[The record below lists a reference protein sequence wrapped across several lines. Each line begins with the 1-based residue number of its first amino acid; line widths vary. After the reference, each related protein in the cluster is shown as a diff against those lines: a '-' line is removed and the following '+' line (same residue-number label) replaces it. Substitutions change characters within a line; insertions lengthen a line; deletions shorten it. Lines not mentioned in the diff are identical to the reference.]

1 MAKIVLGIGTSHAPQ
16 LITTVEEWQLRVAA
30 DRQNPHFFR
39 CKPVS
44 FDDLVALRAG
54 EGLKAHLTPD
64 VQGAKHARNQ
74 AALDRLGEILAQA
87 KIDVAV
93 IVGNDQ
99 SECFSEENVAAFS
112 VYRGESFENIPKTPE
127 QIAKMPPG
135 IAPTARGYCPPQ
147 RAKYQGIPELADHMI
162 GSLMGSG
169 FDVGRPRNCRSGRRH
184 EFDPARVRL
193 RVPAADA
200 RRRDRQRAGVRQH
213 ALPPNRPTAAR
224 CVAFG
229 NALAKAIAS
238 WPEDVRVAVIASGGL
253 THYAIDE
260 DFDHRVLDAM
270 KKADFGGT
278 RCHRRTVALV
288 GRHCRTQELAAD
300 GVGDERYRF
309 VDESTRLRS
318 VLSLG
323 SRNRNGHGVRCLV
336 VTVPHQAASGRPVL
350 GATGEELRTL
360 LWPVTPETFVHEYW
374 GKQALFVKG
383 FPAKYAGS
391 STQKC
396 STGRSKRRTP
406 QTWISCAR
414 ALIRKPV
421 KGLGCGEIS

>member
-44 FDDLVALRAG
+44 FDDLVALRKE
-54 EGLKAHLTPD
+54 EGLEAHLTPE

-74 AALDRLGEILAQA
+74 AALDELGAILAEA

-135 IAPTARGYCPPQ
+135 IAPTARGYCPPERQ
-147 RAKYQGIPELADHMI
+147 QYQGIPKLADHLI

-169 FDVGRPRNCRSGRRH
+169 FDVGQTS
-184 EFDPARVRL
+184 RL
-193 RVPAADA
+193 PVGP
-200 RRRDRQRAGVRQH
+200 QGTNSIQH
-213 ALPPNRPTAAR
+213 AFGFVYRRLMHDDVVANVPVFVNTHYPPNRPTAAR

-229 NALAKAIAS
+229 EALAQAIAS

-260 DFDHRVLDAM
+260 EFDRRVLDAM
-270 KKADFGGT
+270 QKQDLGALAAIDEPWLLSGGT
-278 RCHRRTVALV
+278 AELKNWLPMVAAMSKTGLSMNLIDYV
-288 GRHCRTQELAAD
+288 PCYRSAA
-300 GVGDERYRF
+300 GTGTAMAF
-309 VDESTRLRS
+309 
-318 VLSLG
+318 
-323 SRNRNGHGVRCLV
+323 
-336 VTVPHQAASGRPVL
+336 AAWS
-350 GATGEELRTL
+350 
-360 LWPVTPETFVHEYW
+360 
-374 GKQALFVKG
+374 
-383 FPAKYAGS
+383 
-391 STQKC
+391 
-396 STGRSKRRTP
+396 
-406 QTWISCAR
+406 
-414 ALIRKPV
+414 
-421 KGLGCGEIS
+421 

>member
-64 VQGAKHARNQ
+64 VQEAKHARNQ
-74 AALDRLGEILAQA
+74 AALDRLGEILEQA

-93 IVGNDQ
+93 IIGNDQ

-169 FDVGRPRNCRSGRRH
+169 FDVGQTTQLPVGPQGTNSI
-184 EFDPARVRL
+184 
-193 RVPAADA
+193 
-200 RRRDRQRAGVRQH
+200 QH
-213 ALPPNRPTAAR
+213 AFGFVYRRLMHDDVIANVPVFVNTHYPPNRPTAAR

-229 NALAKAIAS
+229 EGLAKAIAS
-238 WPEDVRVAVIASGGL
+238 WPEDVRVVVIASGGL

-260 DFDHRVLDAM
+260 DFDRRVLDAM
-270 KKADFGGT
+270 KSKDLPALAAIDEPWLLSGGT
-278 RCHRRTVALV
+278 A
-288 GRHCRTQELAAD
+288 ELKNWLPMVSAM
-300 GVGDERYRF
+300 
-309 VDESTRLRS
+309 S
-318 VLSLG
+318 
-323 SRNRNGHGVRCLV
+323 
-336 VTVPHQAASGRPVL
+336 
-350 GATGEELRTL
+350 ATGLSMNL
-360 LWPVTPETFVHEYW
+360 LDYVPCYRSE
-374 GKQALFVKG
+374 
-383 FPAKYAGS
+383 AG
-391 STQKC
+391 
-396 STGRSKRRTP
+396 TGTAMAFAAWS
-406 QTWISCAR
+406 
-414 ALIRKPV
+414 
-421 KGLGCGEIS
+421 

>member
-147 RAKYQGIPELADHMI
+147 RAKYQGIPELADHMN

-169 FDVGRPRNCRSGRRH
+169 FDVGQTSQLPIGPQGTNSI
-184 EFDPARVRL
+184 
-193 RVPAADA
+193 
-200 RRRDRQRAGVRQH
+200 QH
-213 ALPPNRPTAAR
+213 AFGFVYRRLMHDDVIANVPVFVNTHYPPNRPTAAR

-229 NALAKAIAS
+229 EALAKAIAS

-260 DFDHRVLDAM
+260 DFDRRVLDAM
-270 KKADFGGT
+270 KKADLPALAAIDEPWLLSGGT
-278 RCHRRTVALV
+278 A
-288 GRHCRTQELAAD
+288 ELKNWLPMVSAM
-300 GVGDERYRF
+300 
-309 VDESTRLRS
+309 S
-318 VLSLG
+318 
-323 SRNRNGHGVRCLV
+323 
-336 VTVPHQAASGRPVL
+336 
-350 GATGEELRTL
+350 ATGLSMNL
-360 LWPVTPETFVHEYW
+360 LDYVPCYRSE
-374 GKQALFVKG
+374 
-383 FPAKYAGS
+383 AG
-391 STQKC
+391 
-396 STGRSKRRTP
+396 TGTAMAFAAWS
-406 QTWISCAR
+406 
-414 ALIRKPV
+414 
-421 KGLGCGEIS
+421 

>member
-39 CKPVS
+39 CKPIT
-44 FDDLVALRAG
+44 FDALVTLRAG
-54 EGLKAHLTPD
+54 EGLKAHLTPE

-99 SECFSEENVAAFS
+99 SECFSEQNVAAFS

-135 IAPTARGYCPPQ
+135 IAPTARGYCPPE
-147 RAKYQGIPELADHMI
+147 RVKYEGFPELADHMI

-169 FDVGRPRNCRSGRRH
+169 FDVGQTTQLPVGPQGTNSI
-184 EFDPARVRL
+184 
-193 RVPAADA
+193 
-200 RRRDRQRAGVRQH
+200 QH
-213 ALPPNRPTAAR
+213 AFGFVYRRLMHDDVIANVPVFVNTHYPPNRPTAAR

-229 NALAKAIAS
+229 EALAQAIAS

-260 DFDHRVLDAM
+260 DFDRRVLDAM
-270 KKADFGGT
+270 KNKDLPALAAIDEPWLLSGGT
-278 RCHRRTVALV
+278 A
-288 GRHCRTQELAAD
+288 ELKNWLPMVSAM
-300 GVGDERYRF
+300 
-309 VDESTRLRS
+309 S
-318 VLSLG
+318 
-323 SRNRNGHGVRCLV
+323 
-336 VTVPHQAASGRPVL
+336 
-350 GATGEELRTL
+350 ATGLSMNLIDYVPCYRSE
-360 LWPVTPETFVHEYW
+360 
-374 GKQALFVKG
+374 
-383 FPAKYAGS
+383 AG
-391 STQKC
+391 
-396 STGRSKRRTP
+396 TGTAMAFAS
-406 QTWISCAR
+406 WS
-414 ALIRKPV
+414 
-421 KGLGCGEIS
+421 